1 MFHSLASCCEK
12 VEISCSPVEST
23 TATYNSILL
32 FSFTFW
38 RRLSSLA
45 FAGTKTYNIIL
56 DSPTK
61 AGDTELKAGEYKLK
75 VEGSEAVFTQNDKT
89 WKAPV
94 KIQNNSKKFDQTGVV
109 DVYCNIHPEMAATIK
124 SSMTRALA

>member
-1 MFHSLASCCEK
+1 MTAKSLLIVGA
-12 VEISCSPVEST
+12 
-23 TATYNSILL
+23 LG
-32 FSFTFW
+32 
-38 RRLSSLA
+38 LSSLA

-56 DSPTK
+56 DSATK

-94 KIQNNSKKFDQTGVV
+94 KIQNSNKKFEQTTVETSSAGG
-109 DVYCNIHPEMAATIK
+109 EMGTIK
-124 SSMTRALA
+124 AIDLGGSNTQLQFGQ

>member
-1 MFHSLASCCEK
+1 MRAKSLLIVGA
-12 VEISCSPVEST
+12 
-23 TATYNSILL
+23 LG
-32 FSFTFW
+32 
-38 RRLSSLA
+38 LSSLA

-94 KIQNNSKKFDQTGVV
+94 KIQNNSKKFEQTTVETSNAG
-109 DVYCNIHPEMAATIK
+109 EMGTIK
-124 SSMTRALA
+124 AIDLGGSTTQLQFGQ